1 MEERYIASVDLGTS
15 KLAVCVSRILGQD
28 VQVIYYK
35 ETPSQGIRYSY
46 VNNPGKVETVLRDA
60 LSQAQ
65 QELKIKIQQVIVG
78 LPRYYVRQENASA
91 MMDRTDPDTQI
102 EDNEVRTLK
111 SMALEEYPLTDSKNE
126 VIYGAVA
133 QSFSTEDS
141 LNELENDI
149 VGMTAE
155 KLEGNF
161 KVFIGSRRHSINID
175 NVFNSMGIA
184 IAKKYFTPGITAR
197 AVLKEEQMENGV
209 ALIDI
214 GAGVSSVTIFKG
226 KIMRYYAAIPFG
238 GNSITRDIKTEC
250 NFSFELAENIKKA
263 YGACMPGK
271 LSALGEKSI
280 QIVDEND
287 EPTAQVTVKYIS
299 EIITA
304 RMKEIIEALLYHIQA
319 SGYASED
326 TLRAGVVVTG
336 GGAELVNCAN
346 YIKDISG
353 YSVKI
358 GYPRR
363 FFSCEGCPEAA
374 ETSAATS
381 MGMILAAKSDKLL
394 NCVNE
399 APARRYWTAPKP
411 VIQSE
416 AKDLAK
422 DPSESTIPQ
431 DDNVKLTPAIPSDDN
446 RSLSGAEG
454 MSGGSTPLTNQPL
467 SDDYRSLS
475 GAEGQEQ
482 EEPAIEASVIA
493 AQDDGPSVFDPY
505 TPEEIK
511 AAGNRKGPKA
521 AKPQKP
527 PREPKS
533 WPKPKFTWFK
543 HIQSTISKA
552 AGDIFD
558 GMDEEEV

>member
-374 ETSAATS
+374 EASAATS

-431 DDNVKLTPAIPSDDN
+431 DDSMKLTPAIPSDDN

-454 MSGGSTPLTNQPL
+454 PEPVI
-467 SDDYRSLS
+467 LS
-475 GAEGQEQ
+475 GAKDLAEGPEQ

>member
-15 KLAVCVSRILGQD
+15 KLAVCVARILGND
-28 VQVIYYK
+28 VQVIYYR
-35 ETPSQGIRYSY
+35 ETPSLGIRYSY
-46 VNNPGKVETVLRDA
+46 VNNPGKVEGVLRDA
-60 LSQAQ
+60 LTQAQ

-91 MMDRTDPDTQI
+91 AMERTDPDTQI
-102 EDNEVRTLK
+102 EDGEVKTLK
-111 SMALEEYPLTDSKNE
+111 SMALEEYPLSDSKNE

-250 NFSFELAENIKKA
+250 NFSYDLAENIKRA

-271 LSALGEKSI
+271 LSAMGEKSI

-326 TLRAGVVVTG
+326 ILRAGVVVTG
-336 GGAELVNCAN
+336 GGAEIVNCAN
-346 YIKDISG
+346 YIKDLSG

-363 FFSCEGCPEAA
+363 FFSCEGCPEAT

-381 MGMILAAKSDKLL
+381 MGMILAAKSDKML

-411 VIQSE
+411 SASGLASEVASVPGASSAILNDAKDMEAADNGSRDVILSE
-416 AKDLAK
+416 AKDMDEAK
-422 DPSESTIPQ
+422 AP
-431 DDNVKLTPAIPSDDN
+431 
-446 RSLSGAEG
+446 
-454 MSGGSTPLTNQPL
+454 
-467 SDDYRSLS
+467 
-475 GAEGQEQ
+475 
-482 EEPAIEASVIA
+482 EEPSIEASVIA
-493 AQDDGPSVFDPY
+493 AQEEDGPSVFDPY
-505 TPEEIK
+505 TPEELK
-511 AAGNRKGPKA
+511 AAEDRSKGSKQPKA
-521 AKPQKP
+521 QKP
-527 PREPKS
+527 PKERK
-533 WPKPKFTWFK
+533 KPKFTWFK
-543 HIQSTISKA
+543 HIQNTISKA

-558 GMDEEEV
+558 DMENEEI

>member
-15 KLAVCVSRILGQD
+15 KLAVCVARILGND
-28 VQVIYYK
+28 VQVIYYR

-46 VNNPGKVETVLRDA
+46 VNNPGKVEGVLRDA
-60 LSQAQ
+60 LTQAQ

-78 LPRYYVRQENASA
+78 LPRYYVRQESASA
-91 MMDRTDPDTQI
+91 SMVRTDSDSQI
-102 EDNEVRTLK
+102 EESEVKTLK
-111 SMALEEYPLTDSKNE
+111 SMALEEYPLSDSKNE

-250 NFSFELAENIKKA
+250 NFSFDLAENIKRA

-271 LSALGEKSI
+271 LSAMGEKSI

-299 EIITA
+299 EIISA
-304 RMKEIIEALLYHIQA
+304 RMKEIIEALLYHIQN

-326 TLRAGVVVTG
+326 ILRAGVVVTG
-336 GGAELVNCAN
+336 GGAEIVNCAN
-346 YIKDISG
+346 YIKDLSG

-363 FFSCEGCPEAA
+363 FFSCEDCPEAGEA
-374 ETSAATS
+374 SAATS
-381 MGMILAAKSDKLL
+381 MGMILAAKADKML

-411 VIQSE
+411 
-416 AKDLAK
+416 
-422 DPSESTIPQ
+422 
-431 DDNVKLTPAIPSDDN
+431 
-446 RSLSGAEG
+446 R
-454 MSGGSTPLTNQPL
+454 PL

-475 GAEGQEQ
+475 GAEGQGDGSTPLTNQPQSDDHRSMSDDYQSLSGSERQ
-482 EEPAIEASVIA
+482 EPVIQSEAKDLDEEKAEEPAIEATVIA
-493 AQDDGPSVFDPY
+493 AQEDGPSVFDPY
-505 TPEEIK
+505 TPEELK
-511 AAGNRKGPKA
+511 AAENRSKGFKLPKA
-521 AKPQKP
+521 PKP
-527 PREPKS
+527 PKERK
-533 WPKPKFTWFK
+533 KPKFTWFK
-543 HIQSTISKA
+543 HIQNTISKA

-558 GMDEEEV
+558 DMENEEI

>member
-1 MEERYIASVDLGTS
+1 MEERHIASVDLGTS
-15 KLAVCVSRILGQD
+15 KLAVCVARILGQD
-28 VQVIYYK
+28 VQVIYYR

-46 VNNPGKVETVLRDA
+46 VNNPGKVEGVLREA
-60 LSQAQ
+60 LTQAQ

-78 LPRYYVRQENASA
+78 LPRYYVRQESASA
-91 MMDRTDPDTQI
+91 SMVRTDADSQI
-102 EDNEVRTLK
+102 EDSEVKTLK
-111 SMALEEYPLTDSKNE
+111 SMALEEYPLSDSKNE

-141 LNELENDI
+141 LNELENEI

-155 KLEGNF
+155 RLEGNF

-250 NFSFELAENIKKA
+250 NFSFDLAENIKRA
-263 YGACMPGK
+263 YGACMPSK
-271 LSALGEKSI
+271 LSAMGEKSI

-299 EIITA
+299 EIISA

-326 TLRAGVVVTG
+326 LLRAGVVVTG
-336 GGAELVNCAN
+336 GGAEIVNCAN
-346 YIKDISG
+346 YIKDLSG

-363 FFSCEGCPEAA
+363 FFSCEGCPEAGEA
-374 ETSAATS
+374 SAATS
-381 MGMILAAKSDKLL
+381 MGMIMAAKGDKML

-411 VIQSE
+411 ASRPTAVENLPTEVTQTEVAVNETVE
-416 AKDLAK
+416 A
-422 DPSESTIPQ
+422 PEETE
-431 DDNVKLTPAIPSDDN
+431 VVT
-446 RSLSGAEG
+446 
-454 MSGGSTPLTNQPL
+454 
-467 SDDYRSLS
+467 
-475 GAEGQEQ
+475 
-482 EEPAIEASVIA
+482 EPAIEAAVIA
-493 AQDDGPSVFDPY
+493 AQDEGGSTVFDEP
-505 TPEEIK
+505 TEEEVREYEQRK
-511 AAGNRKGPKA
+511 ADKGN
-521 AKPQKP
+521 KPPKP
-527 PREPKS
+527 PRKPRT
-533 WPKPKFTWFK
+533 KPKFTWFK

-558 GMDEEEV
+558 DMENEEI

>member
-15 KLAVCVSRILGQD
+15 KLAVCVARILGHD

-35 ETPSQGIRYSY
+35 ETPSEGIRYSY
-46 VNNPGKVETVLRDA
+46 VNNPGKVENVLRDA

-91 MMDRTDPDTQI
+91 SMDRTDPDNQI
-102 EDNEVRTLK
+102 EEGEVRTLK
-111 SMALEEYPLTDSKNE
+111 SMALEEYPLSDSKNE

-250 NFSFELAENIKKA
+250 NFSFDLAENIKKA

-287 EPTAQVTVKYIS
+287 EPTAQVGVKYIS

-304 RMKEIIEALLYHIQA
+304 RMKEIIEALLYHIQT

-326 TLRAGVVVTG
+326 QLRAGVVVTG

-346 YIKDISG
+346 YIKELSG
-353 YSVKI
+353 YSVKV

-363 FFSCEGCPEAA
+363 FFSCEGCAEATEA
-374 ETSAATS
+374 SAATS
-381 MGMILAAKSDKLL
+381 MGMILAAKGDQLL
-394 NCVNE
+394 NCVKE

-411 VIQSE
+411 APEAAQPEVAVSE
-416 AKDLAK
+416 
-422 DPSESTIPQ
+422 PVEETVETQPVEVVVESKP
-431 DDNVKLTPAIPSDDN
+431 V
-446 RSLSGAEG
+446 
-454 MSGGSTPLTNQPL
+454 
-467 SDDYRSLS
+467 
-475 GAEGQEQ
+475 
-482 EEPAIEASVIA
+482 EEPAIEESVIA
-493 AQDDGPSVFDPY
+493 AQDDGPTVFDEY

-511 AAGNRKGPKA
+511 EAKNRKRE
-521 AKPQKP
+521 KPVKERKP
-527 PREPKS
+527 LPR
-533 WPKPKFTWFK
+533 PKFTWLK
-543 HIQSTISKA
+543 HIQNTISKA

-558 GMDEEEV
+558 GMENEEI

>member
-15 KLAVCVSRILGQD
+15 KLAVCVARILGHD

-35 ETPSQGIRYSY
+35 ETPSEGIRYSY
-46 VNNPGKVETVLRDA
+46 VNNPGKVENVLRDA

-91 MMDRTDPDTQI
+91 SMDRTDPDNQI
-102 EDNEVRTLK
+102 EEGEVRTLK
-111 SMALEEYPLTDSKNE
+111 SMALEEYPLSDSKNE

-250 NFSFELAENIKKA
+250 NFSFDLAENIKKA

-287 EPTAQVTVKYIS
+287 EPTAQVGVKYIS

-326 TLRAGVVVTG
+326 QLRAGVVVTG

-346 YIKDISG
+346 YIKELSG
-353 YSVKI
+353 YSVKV

-363 FFSCEGCPEAA
+363 FFSCEGCAEATEA
-374 ETSAATS
+374 SAATS
-381 MGMILAAKSDKLL
+381 MGMILAAKGDQLL
-394 NCVNE
+394 NCVKE

-411 VIQSE
+411 APETAQPEVSVSE
-416 AKDLAK
+416 PVEVTA
-422 DPSESTIPQ
+422 EPQ
-431 DDNVKLTPAIPSDDN
+431 PVEVVVEPKPV
-446 RSLSGAEG
+446 
-454 MSGGSTPLTNQPL
+454 
-467 SDDYRSLS
+467 
-475 GAEGQEQ
+475 
-482 EEPAIEASVIA
+482 EEPAIEESVIA
-493 AQDDGPSVFDPY
+493 AQDDGPTVFDEY

-511 AAGNRKGPKA
+511 EAKNRKRE
-521 AKPQKP
+521 KPVKERKP
-527 PREPKS
+527 LPR
-533 WPKPKFTWFK
+533 PKFTWLK
-543 HIQSTISKA
+543 HIQNTISKA

-558 GMDEEEV
+558 GMENEEI

>member
-15 KLAVCVSRILGQD
+15 KLAVCVARILGHD

-35 ETPSQGIRYSY
+35 ETPSEGIRYSY
-46 VNNPGKVETVLRDA
+46 VNNPGKVENVLRDA

-91 MMDRTDPDTQI
+91 SMDRTDPDNQI
-102 EDNEVRTLK
+102 EEGEVRTLK
-111 SMALEEYPLTDSKNE
+111 SMALEEYPLSDSKNE

-250 NFSFELAENIKKA
+250 NFSFDLAENIKKA

-287 EPTAQVTVKYIS
+287 EPTAQVGVKYIS

-326 TLRAGVVVTG
+326 QLRAGVVVTG

-346 YIKDISG
+346 YIKELSG
-353 YSVKI
+353 YSVKV

-363 FFSCEGCPEAA
+363 FFSCEGCPEATEA
-374 ETSAATS
+374 SAATS
-381 MGMILAAKSDKLL
+381 MGMILAAKGDQLL
-394 NCVNE
+394 NCVKE

-411 VIQSE
+411 APEAAQPEVSVSE
-416 AKDLAK
+416 PVEVTA
-422 DPSESTIPQ
+422 EPQ
-431 DDNVKLTPAIPSDDN
+431 PVEVVVEPKPV
-446 RSLSGAEG
+446 
-454 MSGGSTPLTNQPL
+454 
-467 SDDYRSLS
+467 
-475 GAEGQEQ
+475 
-482 EEPAIEASVIA
+482 EEPAIEESVIA
-493 AQDDGPSVFDPY
+493 AQDDGPTVFDEY

-511 AAGNRKGPKA
+511 EAKNRKRE
-521 AKPQKP
+521 KPVKERKP
-527 PREPKS
+527 LPR
-533 WPKPKFTWFK
+533 PKFTWLK
-543 HIQSTISKA
+543 HIQNTISKA

-558 GMDEEEV
+558 GMENEEI

>member
-15 KLAVCVSRILGQD
+15 KLAVCVARILGHD

-35 ETPSQGIRYSY
+35 ETPSEGIRYSY
-46 VNNPGKVETVLRDA
+46 VNNPGKVENVLRDA

-91 MMDRTDPDTQI
+91 SMDRTDPDNQI
-102 EDNEVRTLK
+102 EEGEVRTLK
-111 SMALEEYPLTDSKNE
+111 SMALEEYPLSDSKNE

-250 NFSFELAENIKKA
+250 NFSFDLAENIKKA

-287 EPTAQVTVKYIS
+287 EPTAQVGVKYIS

-326 TLRAGVVVTG
+326 QLRAGVVVTG

-346 YIKDISG
+346 YIKELSG
-353 YSVKI
+353 YSVKV

-363 FFSCEGCPEAA
+363 FFSCEGCAEATEA
-374 ETSAATS
+374 SAATS
-381 MGMILAAKSDKLL
+381 MGMILAAKGDQLL
-394 NCVNE
+394 NCVKE

-411 VIQSE
+411 APEAAQPEVSVSE
-416 AKDLAK
+416 PVEVTA
-422 DPSESTIPQ
+422 EPQ
-431 DDNVKLTPAIPSDDN
+431 PVEVVVEPKPV
-446 RSLSGAEG
+446 
-454 MSGGSTPLTNQPL
+454 
-467 SDDYRSLS
+467 
-475 GAEGQEQ
+475 
-482 EEPAIEASVIA
+482 EEPAIEESVIA
-493 AQDDGPSVFDPY
+493 AQDDGPTVFDEY

-511 AAGNRKGPKA
+511 EAKNRKRE
-521 AKPQKP
+521 KPVKERKP
-527 PREPKS
+527 LPR
-533 WPKPKFTWFK
+533 PKFTWLK
-543 HIQSTISKA
+543 HIQNTISKA

-558 GMDEEEV
+558 GIENEKK